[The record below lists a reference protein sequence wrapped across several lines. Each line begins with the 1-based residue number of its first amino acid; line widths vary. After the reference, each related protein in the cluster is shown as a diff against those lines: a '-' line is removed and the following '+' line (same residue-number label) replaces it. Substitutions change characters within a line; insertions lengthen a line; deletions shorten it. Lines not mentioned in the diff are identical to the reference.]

1 MFKGQNSSVACPRVS
16 YGIWPLCLFSIAMYR
31 AHFTLE
37 ASRPRSSVLE
47 NKAFGH
53 FCLLLSKK
61 RIWSVLK
68 WLRISWFSVYVL
80 RSLSDLVHHPGTC
93 NAKLDVLA
101 VSLSKNAR
109 RFSLSKSVHVCDL
122 SLREGTRFR
131 VSPEVGRVV
140 SEALIEAHGLSDRRN
155 TRWRYM

>member
-1 MFKGQNSSVACPRVS
+1 MTMFKGQNSSVACPRVS

-47 NKAFGH
+47 NKAFGL

-61 RIWSVLK
+61 RIWPVLK
-68 WLRISWFSVYVL
+68 WLRISWVSVYVL
-80 RSLSDLVHHPGTC
+80 RSLTDLVHHPGTC

-101 VSLSKNAR
+101 VSLSKMPED
-109 RFSLSKSVHVCDL
+109 SLCRKVYMFATYHYV
-122 SLREGTRFR
+122 RAR
-131 VSPEVGRVV
+131 VSESRRRL
-140 SEALIEAHGLSDRRN
+140 EALSPRL
-155 TRWRYM
+155 Y